1 MRGVF
6 GALVAGIEAKS
17 HSGTITGSIEDL
29 WLRAFGRPVKSG
41 VSVTW
46 ETALDVSTVYACAG
60 RICEA
65 LMVPTKIYRRDPTT
79 GHRSE
84 ARDHYLYDVLESAP
98 NQWQSGAEYRET
110 LGLHTCLTGAHY
122 SYKNSVRGEVKELI
136 PLQPQKVTTRQL
148 NDGSLVYRIVH
159 LDGTT
164 DEFGPDEIWHVR
176 GTSWNGAVGMD
187 LVSHARE
194 AIGLALATEETH
206 ARFHSNGA
214 NPSGIFSTDSKL
226 DDVGIRRLKEQWGA
240 TQAGLANRFKV
251 AVLDNGLKW
260 QQVTMSGVDAEHIK
274 TRQFQIEQICQFFKV
289 MPIMVGYS
297 GDKAPT
303 FASAEQMFLQH
314 LVHTV
319 HPWQRRIAASVDR
332 WLLSAEDRRAGYYFA
347 FTFKD
352 FLSPA
357 LKDQAE
363 YYKIALGG
371 GGNPGWITPDEVRAF
386 DELPPLPGG
395 DRLYVPMNTVPIGDD
410 GFPRPNAQPTPA
422 KTTGEGDDA

>member
-1 MRGVF
+1 MRGIF
-6 GALVAGIEAKS
+6 GSLAAGLEAKS
-17 HSGTITGSIEDL
+17 PAGTRMGDVESVWMDL
-29 WLRAFGRPVKSG
+29 FARPVKSG
-41 VSVTW
+41 VSVSW
-46 ETALDVSTVYACAG
+46 RTALYVATVYACAG

-79 GHRSE
+79 GIRTE
-84 ARDHYLYDVLESAP
+84 ARDHPLYDVMETAP

-110 LGLHTCLTGAHY
+110 LGLHSCLTGAHY
-122 SYKNSVRGEVKELI
+122 SYRSGSRNQIRELI
-136 PLQPQKVTTRQL
+136 PLQPQKVATRQL
-148 NDGSLVYRIVH
+148 RDGSLVYQVTH
-159 LDGTT
+159 LDGTV

-176 GTSWNGAVGMD
+176 GTSWSGSAGMD
-187 LVSHARE
+187 LVTHARE

-206 ARFHSNGA
+206 ARFHGNGA
-214 NPSGIFSTDSKL
+214 NPSGILTTEGKL
-226 DDVGIRRLKEQWGA
+226 GEDAYKRLKEQWGA
-240 TQAGLANRFKV
+240 TQSGLANRYKI
-251 AVLDNGLKW
+251 AVLDNGLKFD
-260 QQVTMSGVDAEHIK
+260 QIGMKGVDAEHIK
-274 TRQFQIEQICQFFKV
+274 TRQFQVEQICQFFKV

-303 FASAEQMFLQH
+303 FASAEQMFLAH

-332 WLLSAEDRRAGYYFA
+332 WLLTPEDRRAGYYFA

-371 GGNPGWITPDEVRAF
+371 NGNPGWMTPDEVRAF
-386 DELPPLPGG
+386 DELGPRPGG
-395 DRLYVPMNTVPIGDD
+395 DHLYVPMNTIPIGDD
-410 GFPRPNAQPTPA
+410 GWPRPTPQPRASDAPPTN
-422 KTTGEGDDA
+422 GD